1 MTRQRLVPIG
11 AAVVLLVTGL
21 LADARTPYAL
31 ERDIGRWIFDLPD
44 GLTTP
49 LEAVMQAGTQLAI
62 LLVALALVVTGR
74 YRAAGAAA
82 LAGVGG
88 WLAASLLKDVLDRPR
103 PTPATLGRVPREII
117 DNASWPSSHATI
129 AFALATVLLLTVAQ
143 GRVGRGLVIAVAV
156 LVAVGRVHLGVHWGL
171 DVLGGA
177 ALGVL
182 AGSVAVMV
190 VKPT

>member
-1 MTRQRLVPIG
+1 MPIG

-21 LADARTPYAL
+21 LADARTPDAI
-31 ERDIGRWIFDLPD
+31 ERDIGRWVFDLPD

-82 LAGVGG
+82 LAGLGG
-88 WLAASLLKDVLDRPR
+88 WLAANLLKDVLDRPR

-156 LVAVGRVHLGVHWGL
+156 LVGVGRIHLGVHWGL

-182 AGSVAVMV
+182 AGSLAVMV